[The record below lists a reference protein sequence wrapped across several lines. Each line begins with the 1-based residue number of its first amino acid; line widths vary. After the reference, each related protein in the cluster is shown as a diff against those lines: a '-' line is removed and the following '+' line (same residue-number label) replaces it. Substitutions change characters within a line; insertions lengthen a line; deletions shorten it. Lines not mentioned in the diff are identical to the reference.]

1 MTAWLRR
8 WHKLMLPLR
17 DRAYSKRLADMLDL
31 LSDTRMGWK
40 SKWQGFRQIWRET
53 L

>member
-1 MTAWLRR
+1 VTIALTVWSVL
-8 WHKLMLPLR
+8 
-17 DRAYSKRLADMLDL
+17 YSKRLADMLDV

-40 SKWQGFRQIWRET
+40 SKWQGMGQIWRET